1 MIAKILIA
9 AVLALLLSGF
19 QYLYKQKSHGLFVL
33 RFFVYFLLFTLIS
46 NIHYTKKKEE
56 INKPDLYILV
66 DQSQSIKLSHSD
78 SILKSILD
86 SLSESELKNKF
97 TVHYYGFGK
106 DIYELDSLRFKE
118 KETDISNAIQ
128 QLSFLYSH
136 KNKTPLILLTD
147 GISTS
152 GRKNIPDDL
161 LFDIY
166 PVILGDTTHYEN
178 LYIDEVNF
186 NPVAFQGNKFP
197 VEILA
202 GYEGKGQPH
211 SKVQILHNNK
221 KIAEKNI
228 TFHQS
233 GIKKLNFLLP
243 ADQKG
248 KQNYQVLLSP
258 INREKNKKDNRKHF
272 TIDIID
278 QKKKILFLSSF
289 IHPDIG
295 LIKRQLNHDKYIET
309 EFSLIRNAPASL
321 RSYSAI
327 ILYQPDASFEKAFPG
342 KKLQKLNWFIITGAH
357 TDWNWLNRKSLFF
370 KKEVSRS
377 VEEYFPYPNTDF
389 ELFGLPSL
397 SFEKYPPLIDFYGP
411 VLHTNA
417 SVALYSKIKNIHTKQ
432 PLLLFNKEEKQ
443 AALLGE
449 GYWQW
454 GMYANRL
461 GETGNLNQLVQQIIQ
476 YISLN
481 VDLNP
486 IRAEYK
492 THYYQGEPVLI
503 RVKILNENL
512 YPDRKAQ
519 PVIKIFDSEKK
530 KLIEAPFSLSGD
542 IYSVELQ
549 KLKSGT
555 YNFEIAE
562 KKSAKK
568 TYGKFQI
575 MKLNKEEIDLR
586 TDKEF
591 LDQWAMKTNG
601 KSYFPGHIHDLIQQL
616 SSKAKYPALVRYS
629 QKQSPLIDFRFLLF
643 LIVLFLVIEWLI
655 KKWRGKI

>member
-128 QLSFLYSH
+128 QLSFLYSR

-152 GRKNIPDDL
+152 GRKSIPDNL

-202 GYEGKGQPH
+202 GYEGKGLPH

-243 ADQKG
+243 ANQKG
-248 KQNYQVLLSP
+248 KQNYLVLLSP
-258 INREKNKKDNRKHF
+258 INREKYKKDNRKHF

-289 IHPDIG
+289 VHPDIG
-295 LIKRQLNHDKYIET
+295 LIKRQLNQDKYIET

-321 RSYSAI
+321 RSYSTI
-327 ILYQPDASFEKAFPG
+327 ILYQPDASFEKVFPG
-342 KKLQKLNWFIITGAH
+342 KTLQKLNWFIITGAH

-370 KKEVSRS
+370 KKEASRT

-389 ELFGLPSL
+389 ELFSLPSI

-417 SVALYSKIKNIHTKQ
+417 SVALYSRIKNIHTKQ
-432 PLLLFNKEEKQ
+432 SLLLFNKEEKQ

-461 GETGNLNQLVQQIIQ
+461 GETGKLTQLLQQIIQ
-476 YISLN
+476 YVSTN
-481 VDLNP
+481 VELNP
-486 IRAEYK
+486 IRVEYK
-492 THYYQGEPVLI
+492 THYYQGEPVKI
-503 RVKILNENL
+503 RVKILNKNFL
-512 YPDRKAQ
+512 TDLKSQ
-519 PVIKIFDSEKK
+519 PIIKIFDTNKK
-530 KLIEAPFSLSGD
+530 KIIEAPLSLTGD
-542 IYSVELQ
+542 IYTVELAD
-549 KLKSGT
+549 LKSGK
-555 YNFEIAE
+555 YNFEIVE
-562 KKSAKK
+562 KNSAKK
-568 TYGKFQI
+568 TSGKFQI
-575 MKLNKEEIDLR
+575 MNLNKEEIILR

-591 LDQWAMKTNG
+591 LEKWARTSNG
-601 KSYFPGHIHDLIQQL
+601 ESYFPGHTYNLIQQL
-616 SSKAKYPALVRYS
+616 LNKEKYPALIHFS
-629 QKQSPLIDFRFLLF
+629 QKESPLIDFRFLLF
-643 LIVLFLVIEWLI
+643 LIALLLAFEWLI
-655 KKWRGKI
+655 KKQRGKL